1 MEIINR
7 ELVDSVRRDDSER
20 LHNTLRKN
28 KVKHEILVNILIFGG
43 QMNSVRCVEYLIMNI
58 RYSEEELER
67 CIEKARMFSNPNVER
82 IINLHKV
89 RRIINNIN

>member
-20 LHNTLRKN
+20 LHNIIKKN
-28 KVKHEILVNILIFGG
+28 KVNHEIMVYILRFGG
-43 QMNSVRCVEYLIMNI
+43 QMNSVRCVEYLLMNI
-58 RYSEEELER
+58 RYSEDELER